1 VIFSFSPETGFTEI
15 HRRTFPG
22 KMFTTPPIV
31 EPNGRITVGTLDG
44 FLATTG
50 TNLVESFTDTGVL
63 TLTAAPTRHKAGG
76 LLVVGR
82 NGYVVKS
89 GGGLA
94 WRKQLEGPSIASAVA
109 TCTHVYINTT
119 DGFYT
124 FNADT
129 MQQVAR
135 VFWGNHSG
143 GLSAPVVG
151 PFGHVYAIV
160 SNNLFVFEAPFW
172 PTNNGCRGTHQNPY
186 QN

>member
-1 VIFSFSPETGFTEI
+1 
-15 HRRTFPG
+15 
-22 KMFTTPPIV
+22 MFTTPPV
-31 EPNGRITVGTLDG
+31 VQPNGRITVGTLDG
-44 FLATTG
+44 FLATTA
-50 TNLVESFTDTGVL
+50 TNLVESFTDPGVL
-63 TLTAAPTRHKAGG
+63 TLTAAPTRHKDGS

-82 NGYVVKS
+82 GGYVVKL
-89 GGGLA
+89 GVGTT
-94 WRKQLEGPSIASAVA
+94 WRKTLEGASIASAAA
-109 TCTHVYINTT
+109 TCTYVYINTT
-119 DGFYT
+119 DGLYT

-143 GLSAPVVG
+143 ALSAPVVG